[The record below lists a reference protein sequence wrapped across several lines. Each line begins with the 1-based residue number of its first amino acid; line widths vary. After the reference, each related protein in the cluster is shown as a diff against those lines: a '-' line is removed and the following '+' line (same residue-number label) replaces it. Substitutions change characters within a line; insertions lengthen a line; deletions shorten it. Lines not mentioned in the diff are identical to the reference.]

1 MSDDARSL
9 TLSEVAFPPPIALRR
24 LMPWILFGVAILGV
38 MVFLLGMYQGST
50 ALHEFLHDGRHLLG
64 FPCH

>member
-9 TLSEVAFPPPIALRR
+9 TLSEAVCPPPIALRE
-24 LMPWILFGVAILGV
+24 LMPWTLFGVAILGV
-38 MVFLLGMYQGST
+38 MIFLLGMFQGST
-50 ALHEFLHDGRHLLG
+50 GLHEILHDGRHLLG